1 MPKPILVI
9 THERSGTHLL
19 INCINFLNK
28 GGFCTIGYISNNQDF
43 NIKAY
48 KHATYRDIISNACE
62 SSLIY
67 KSHHQIQF
75 VENYLNFLFE
85 RYKVIYVKR
94 NLPDVLT
101 SYYKFIQRPD
111 QKDFPNIEEWIFS
124 KPDSIGRKYLQPYS
138 PDPHIIIEPEN
149 YVHRWYLHTSGWLK
163 HANQMLVVNY
173 EDTLL
178 DYRNQKQ
185 KIEDYI
191 GRKIA
196 DKIPDINDKSLPNF
210 GPVKGIIGG
219 HKEIM
224 SEELQKKIEDALS
237 LYTIKEKHEKREPSS
252 NHLNWGL
259 L

>member
-1 MPKPILVI
+1 MSKPIIVI

-19 INCINFLNK
+19 INCINYANNGQFY
-28 GGFCTIGYISNNQDF
+28 TIGYTPNENLF
-43 NIKAY
+43 NLKGHFHVTH
-48 KHATYRDIISNACE
+48 KDVMSNAYATNLVC
-62 SSLIY
+62 
-67 KSHHQIQF
+67 KSHHQVDFMTSYID
-75 VENYLNFLFE
+75 FLFAK
-85 RYKVIYVKR
+85 YKVIYVKR

-101 SYYKFIQRPD
+101 SYYRFIPKPEE
-111 QKDFPNIEEWIFS
+111 KDFPNIEDWVFS
-124 KPDSIGRKYLQPYS
+124 KPDDIGHKYLQPYS

-149 YVHRWYLHTSGWLK
+149 YIHRWYLHTSGWLK
-163 HANQMLVVNY
+163 YASKMLVVNY
-173 EDTLL
+173 EDMLL

-185 KIEDYI
+185 KIENYI

-219 HKEIM
+219 HKELM
-224 SEELQKKIEDALS
+224 SEELQKKIEDQLS